1 MHSGLAPS
9 ASHVSPAQN
18 RLQILNAYTG
28 HLAASI
34 SEMPFPLEHWEDFE
48 KLLVAL
54 AIGVDG
60 PIEVRR
66 YGTSG
71 QEQDG
76 IDVIGFTRR
85 IAGSAAGSPSR

>member
-1 MHSGLAPS
+1 
-9 ASHVSPAQN
+9 
-18 RLQILNAYTG
+18 
-28 HLAASI
+28 
-34 SEMPFPLEHWEDFE
+34 MPFPLEHWEDFE

-54 AIGVDG
+54 AIDVDG